1 MNRFTKVALAISIAC
16 VPATSF
22 ADTEYT
28 GAGKTGGYFRITVP
42 TVWDGDLV
50 IVNHGF
56 DLNDLKI
63 RAHNTCST
71 PIDDPDAAAPC
82 SVDTDCGS
90 GNFCNK
96 ISYLGVDQIV
106 LPLGKAVAAG
116 TYSTSG
122 WAPFKSAKDIK
133 DILKFLKK
141 ETEHE
146 VQRVII
152 TGFSGG
158 GAVTVDATVKLKIDG
173 AVPLCAASGG
183 GLPTWDVAQ
192 DVRLVYDFLC
202 DDVTGA
208 RFASAPDA
216 GEVNTFDTGDDSV
229 KMALKVDYCFG
240 VLGIVPETPEQATRL
255 ADFLALTS
263 FDGGT
268 GNVATAMGF
277 ATLGLG
283 DFVRDDKRLKG
294 KRIGLNADLD
304 YTSIGD
310 DGPLAESFNAP
321 RTCTLNPMVTC
332 LIDSDCQAVDAGQCE
347 GGVKRLPESKGR
359 KLLSKAYNPDY
370 TKGKGKGVEYPI
382 VSMAGAADWLV
393 LPEFQQVFTNA
404 LELGDKP
411 NTQTWIDTFGHCVFT
426 EEELTAV
433 FNKFFEWLGPPA
445 GPAGAQPTAVEI
457 EQECFDLGGV
467 DDVDCNFNTAYVPA
481 PLHERI
487 PARADWPTAALP

>member
-1 MNRFTKVALAISIAC
+1 MNRFHKIALAISIAC
-16 VPATSF
+16 VPAVSF

-28 GAGKTGGYFRITVP
+28 GAGRTGGYFRITVP

-56 DLNDLKI
+56 DLNDKKI
-63 RAHNTCST
+63 RPHKTCSNG
-71 PIDDPDAAAPC
+71 INPDTAPAC
-82 SVDTDCGS
+82 TSDVDCGS
-90 GNFCNK
+90 GNFCND
-96 ISYLGVDQIV
+96 ISYLGIDQIV
-106 LPLGKAVAAG
+106 LPMGKAIAAG

-133 DILKFLKK
+133 DILKYLKK

-173 AVPLCAASGG
+173 AIPLCAASGG

-202 DDVTGA
+202 DDVDGA
-208 RFASAPDA
+208 NFASAPDQ
-216 GEVNTFDTGDDSV
+216 GEVNTSNTTNDSIN
-229 KMALKVDYCFG
+229 MAIKVDRCLG
-240 VLGIVPETPEQATRL
+240 VIGIAPHTPEMDTRL

-263 FDGGT
+263 FDGGA

-283 DFVRDDKRLKG
+283 DFVRDPNRLDG

-304 YTSIGD
+304 YTTIGEG
-310 DGPLAESFNAP
+310 GPLAEDF
-321 RTCTLNPMVTC
+321 
-332 LIDSDCQAVDAGQCE
+332 DAGVE
-347 GGVKRLPESKGR
+347 RLPESDGR
-359 KLLSKAYNPDY
+359 KSLNKAYNPTY
-370 TKGKGKGVEYPI
+370 TKGKGKSVDYPI

-393 LPEFQQVFTNA
+393 IPEFQQVFQNA
-404 LELGDKP
+404 LALGEKA

-426 EEELTAV
+426 EEETRAV
-433 FNKFFEWLGPPA
+433 FNKFFEWLGPLE
-445 GPAGAQPTAVEI
+445 GPAGTQPTAAEI
-457 EQECFDLGGV
+457 EQECLDLGGV
-467 DDVDCNFNTAYVPA
+467 DGVDCNFNTAYVAA
-481 PLHERI
+481 PLHQRI
-487 PARADWPTAALP
+487 PPRADWPAGALPALP